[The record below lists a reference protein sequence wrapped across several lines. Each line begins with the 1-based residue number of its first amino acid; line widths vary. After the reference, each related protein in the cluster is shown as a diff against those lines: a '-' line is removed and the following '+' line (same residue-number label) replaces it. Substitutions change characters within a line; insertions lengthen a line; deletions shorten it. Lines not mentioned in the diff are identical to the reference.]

1 MRPIYLDNAA
11 TTLPKPPCVAE
22 AMAHYINRVGVN
34 VGRGR
39 YAAAYAAEELVL
51 DTRERLAALFHA
63 PDPRGVIF
71 TSGATEALNVLLKGL
86 LRPGDRVLVSP
97 LEHNAVMRPLAR
109 LAAEGVFV
117 DRLPCEADGATCAAA
132 VEAMLTPETRAVV
145 ITHASN
151 VCGTLQPV
159 EQIGAVCRRRGV
171 YFIVD
176 AAQTAG
182 LCPLDME
189 AMGIDALAFAG
200 HKALLGPQGI
210 GGFAV
215 SPSIAEQ
222 IEPLVAGGTGSRSH
236 SEEMPSFLPDKFEAG
251 TPNLPG
257 IAGLNA
263 ALRWAE
269 ERGRDTLLAAELD
282 LTERF
287 LAGLKPLAE
296 QGRLTL
302 LGRSDT
308 AGRVGVVSVCPRR
321 GEQAEL
327 AAALEERFGILVR
340 GGLHCAPAAHR
351 ALGSY
356 PAGSLRFSFGPGNT
370 AADADAAL
378 AALRALL

>member
-1 MRPIYLDNAA
+1 MRQIYLDNAA
-11 TTLPKPPCVAE
+11 TTFPKPSCVAE
-22 AMAHYINRVGVN
+22 AMAGYINRIGVN

-39 YAAAYAAEELVL
+39 YATAYAAEELVL

-71 TSGATEALNVLLKGL
+71 TSGATESINVLLKGL
-86 LRPGDRVLVSP
+86 LHPGDRVLVSS
-97 LEHNAVMRPLAR
+97 LEHNAVMRPLAQ
-109 LAAEGVFV
+109 LAARGVLV
-117 DRLPCEADGATCAAA
+117 DCLPCEADGTTRAET
-132 VEAMLTPETRAVV
+132 VEALLTPDTRAVV

-159 EQIGAVCRRRGV
+159 ERIGAICHRRRV

-182 LCPLDME
+182 LCPLDIQG
-189 AMGIDALAFAG
+189 MGIDALAFAG

-210 GGFAV
+210 GGFV
-215 SPSIAEQ
+215 INPKLAEQ

-236 SEEMPSFLPDKFEAG
+236 SETMPDFLPDKFEAG

-269 ERGRDTLLAAELD
+269 ERGRETFLAAELA

-287 LAGLKPLAE
+287 LAGLKTMAE
-296 QGRLTL
+296 QGKLAL
-302 LGRSDT
+302 LGRGD
-308 AGRVGVVSVCPRR
+308 AVNRVGVISVCPCQK
-321 GEQAEL
+321 EQAEV

-356 PAGSLRFSFGPGNT
+356 PAGSLRFSFGPANT
-370 AADADAAL
+370 PADVDAAIT
-378 AALRALL
+378 ALNALL